1 VIIKHRRSDILTGF
15 SAVWVTTAA
24 DLVGAMGRVV
34 LEPAREYRRAATR
47 SKKGEPGAQTPA
59 AAAAAASAESFL
71 KLPMHVLKAG
81 AEIPVAVADGFYAIT
96 TLCGDKVQD
105 HGPVTDWKSGMR
117 VGGLVS
123 TTENQHD
130 SSGGLTAARAS
141 QQACS
146 KVSLALPCTPIEGR
160 EMRA

>member
-1 VIIKHRRSDILTGF
+1 LLNLLADVCGFFFRESPHYKPPRELYDFLSQGPPPIYIGFGSIIVD
-15 SAVWVTTAA
+15 
-24 DLVGAMGRVV
+24 V
-34 LEPAREYRRAATR
+34 LELAREYRHAATR
-47 SKKGEPGAQTPA
+47 SEKGEPGAQTPA

-96 TLCGDKVQD
+96 TLCGDKAQD

-123 TTENQHD
+123 TTEKQHD
-130 SSGGLTAARAS
+130 
-141 QQACS
+141 
-146 KVSLALPCTPIEGR
+146 
-160 EMRA
+160 